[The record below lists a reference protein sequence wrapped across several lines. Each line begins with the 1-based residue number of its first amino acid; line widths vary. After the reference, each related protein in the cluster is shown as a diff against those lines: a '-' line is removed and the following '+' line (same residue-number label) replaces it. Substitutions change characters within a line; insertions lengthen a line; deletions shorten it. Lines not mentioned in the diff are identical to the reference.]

1 MKKLFILIL
10 LAIASFAFAKE
21 NEINYAYL
29 DSTQEFQCFIP
40 DATEDN
46 ISIIAYFPVTDS
58 SIVIL
63 NGDATFRSNTLTM
76 NEISTEQIMDLIHSD
91 AMFNTESTIIVDFK
105 NEW

>member
-29 DSTQEFQCFIP
+29 DSTQEFRCFIP

-91 AMFNTESTIIVDFK
+91 AMFKDRKSVV
-105 NEW
+105 